1 MTHVFEG
8 VKQYIYSTKCVS
20 SVFVEYIFINAVP
33 GATLYQRIVTHVFK
47 AVKQYIY
54 STSQSPVLFVED
66 ISINAVPGATLRYL
80 VSIKY

>member
-1 MTHVFEG
+1 MCLKV
-8 VKQYIYSTKCVS
+8 YSNVS
-20 SVFVEYIFINAVP
+20 TAQSVFPVFFVEDISINAVP